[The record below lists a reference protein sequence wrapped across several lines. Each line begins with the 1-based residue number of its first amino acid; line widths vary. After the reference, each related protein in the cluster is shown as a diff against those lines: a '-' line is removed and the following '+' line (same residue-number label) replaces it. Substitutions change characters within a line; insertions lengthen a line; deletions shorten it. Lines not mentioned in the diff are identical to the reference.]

1 MNLERMMENL
11 RDMKADVNALSNRVM
26 NLASD
31 SKTDMADLKK
41 AQDELAAA
49 RARYDALQGEID
61 HMKDDQK
68 APGAAKP
75 VEGKK
80 AEKNLNDLLKS
91 NEYNR
96 AFAKAMQV
104 GAMPGRPNTFGDEL
118 NPVYDA
124 LTIAGGETPGEDGG
138 FLVPE
143 DLNFQIMEAMRS
155 FDSLADL
162 VTVENV
168 STSTGWRIMDAA
180 PEKGF
185 TKQEEEL
192 AELAQDDQPIFGR
205 VPFTVDTYGLIIPVS
220 NQLFQDEISNLYAY
234 LGRWFGKKL
243 VLTQNQLVTGQLG
256 KLEATDLTAGSLVK
270 GLKSALNKGLDPA
283 ISRSAVIVTNQDGFD
298 ALDQEEDGNKRPLL
312 QPDVADGTQYKALGR
327 RIHVVSN
334 SMLPSEG
341 GKAPLYIGNM
351 KQFMS
356 LFRRMPLELRSTD
369 IGGNAFRTYSTEVRG
384 VVRLGAA
391 SFDTAAAVARSISLA

>member
-1 MNLERMMENL
+1 MNLEQKMEQL
-11 RDMKADVNALSNRVM
+11 RDLKNELNRACENAARVSASATATEQEMDDAAKAV
-26 NLASD
+26 NLARKRVTLMQAEVD
-31 SKTDMADLKK
+31 N
-41 AQDELAAA
+41 
-49 RARYDALQGEID
+49 LQ
-61 HMKDDQK
+61 QQQQ
-68 APGAAKP
+68 APGAAQP
-75 VEGKK
+75 VEDKK
-80 AEKNLNDLLKS
+80 AEKNLKNLLKS
-91 NEYNR
+91 NEYSR

-104 GAMPGRPNTFGDEL
+104 GAMPGRPNTWGDAL

-143 DLNFQIMEAMRS
+143 DLNFQIMEAMRA

-192 AELAQDDQPIFGR
+192 AELAQDDQPIFCR
-205 VPFTVDTYGLIIPVS
+205 VPFTVGTYGLIIPVS

-256 KLEATDLTAGSLVK
+256 KLEASDLTAGSLVK
-270 GLKSALNKGLDPA
+270 GLKSALNKALDPA

-312 QPDVADGTQYKALGR
+312 QPDIADGTQYKALGR

-334 SMLPSEG
+334 SMLPSVG

-351 KQFMS
+351 KQYMS

-391 SFDTAAAVARSISLA
+391 SFDTGAAVARSISVT

>member
-11 RDMKADVNALSNRVM
+11 RDLKSEVNALSARVVS
-26 NLASD
+26 LASNAG
-31 SKTDMADLKK
+31 SDMNELKK

-49 RARYDALQGEID
+49 RARYDALQGEINQ
-61 HMKDDQK
+61 MQDDQK

-75 VEGKK
+75 VADKK
-80 AEKNLNDLLKS
+80 AEKNLKDLLKS
-91 NEYNR
+91 NEYSR

-104 GAMPGRPNTFGDEL
+104 GAMPGRPNTWGDAL

-143 DLNFQIMEAMRS
+143 DLNFQIMEAMRA

-256 KLEATDLTAGSLVK
+256 KLEASDLTAGSLVK
-270 GLKSALNKGLDPA
+270 GLKSALNKALDPA

-312 QPDVADGTQYKALGR
+312 QPDIADGTQYKALGR

-334 SMLPSEG
+334 SMLPSVG

-391 SFDTAAAVARSISLA
+391 SFDTGAAVARSISVT